1 MTDYKVKIY
10 ISIPTYAEIISLPV
24 LEVQV
29 NFQIK
34 LTWCLLLMVPMN
46 FHIFIFSRDTESIL
60 TKFGWKFYDF
70 FNLLNKRSFLKQIY
84 IIETRDLVFYQKI
97 APEIYILKGK
107 LVFIQKFKTMGSQI
121 GHVINYLNISFIA
134 PFVSIL
140 LQDDDVF
147 PKN

>member
-10 ISIPTYAEIISLPV
+10 ISKPTYAEIISLPV
-24 LEVQV
+24 LKVQV

-34 LTWCLLLMVPMN
+34 LTWCLLLLMVPMN

-60 TKFGWKFYDF
+60 TRFGWKFYDF

-121 GHVINYLNISFIA
+121 GHVINYLNISFINC
-134 PFVSIL
+134 PIC
-140 LQDDDVF
+140 Q
-147 PKN
+147 

>member
-10 ISIPTYAEIISLPV
+10 ISKPTYAEIISLPV

-34 LTWCLLLMVPMN
+34 LTWCLLLLMVPMN

-60 TKFGWKFYDF
+60 TRFGWKFYEF

-84 IIETRDLVFYQKI
+84 IIESRDCTWNVYIKRKI
-97 APEIYILKGK
+97 G
-107 LVFIQKFKTMGSQI
+107 VHSKFKTMGSQI